1 MSKTNLQ
8 PIAGESGDPGKV
20 KRKANKT
27 GKIRVD
33 SSSAKARVARMT
45 AGTPEVVV
53 KISSFGKG
61 GEHAKAHLAYISRNA
76 KLEMENE
83 RGEIFKDKDA
93 IRDLHKDWMAD
104 IDQHRKS
111 PTSRDTMHVILSMRC
126 DMSDADKVKDAAR
139 EFAKQTF
146 SNHEYVFVLHKDTD
160 NPHVHLSVKMRGF
173 NGRKLHVGMGD
184 PQLWREHFAENLRK
198 RGIDA
203 EATSRFERGVTKKSE
218 KQVIRH
224 INNSVR
230 RGVERVA
237 RVTAGRVNEVV
248 KELELESMGMAVV
261 PKVWDEKI
269 AKAQREV
276 RSKWLQIARELR
288 KSEWKIKTNDGK
300 VLSNERPD
308 YAALR
313 AAKNNRNAANLFQ
326 SSIGN
331 DRGRTPAQSNPSVRN
346 MPSSYVDRARKGIA
360 LLLPA
365 HARIH
370 MGGRLTTDSEMR
382 RSRDSL
388 NADGQR
394 EGERV
399 TNTQL
404 GNRIRGFVAKM
415 PKVQTAHQALKER
428 MLSVGRAA
436 LDTGKL
442 KAVMQQA
449 IQGGNDAKKIER

>member
-1 MSKTNLQ
+1 MSKTDLQ
-8 PIAGESGDPGKV
+8 PIAGETGDPGKV

-27 GKIRVD
+27 GKIRAD
-33 SSSAKARVARMT
+33 SSSAKARIARMT

-184 PQLWREHFAENLRK
+184 PQLWRERFAENLRK

-237 RVTAGRVNEVV
+237 RVTAGRVSEVV
-248 KELELESMGMAVV
+248 KELELESKGLAVV

-288 KSEWKIKTNDGK
+288 KSDWKIKTNDGK

-331 DRGRTPAQSNPSVRN
+331 DRGRAPAQSNPSVRN
-346 MPSSYVDRARKGIA
+346 MPSGYVDRARKGIA

-365 HARIH
+365 HARFH
-370 MGGRLTTDSEMR
+370 MGAGLTTDSEMR

-394 EGERV
+394 TGERI
-399 TNTQL
+399 TNSQL
-404 GNRIRGFVAKM
+404 ANRIRGFVAKM

-428 MLSVGRAA
+428 MLSVGRAS
-436 LDTGKL
+436 LDAGKL

-449 IQGGNDAKKIER
+449 IQGGKDAKKIER

>member
-1 MSKTNLQ
+1 MSKTDLQ
-8 PIAGESGDPGKV
+8 PIAGETGDPGKV

-27 GKIRVD
+27 GKIRAD
-33 SSSAKARVARMT
+33 SSSAKVRVERMT

-61 GEHAKAHLAYISRNA
+61 GEHAKAHLAYVSRNA

-83 RGEIFKDKDA
+83 RGEIFKNKDA

-111 PTSRDTMHVILSMRC
+111 LKSRDTMHVILSMRC

-146 SNHEYVFVLHKDTD
+146 SNNEYVFVLHKDTD

-184 PQLWREHFAENLRK
+184 PQLWRERFAENLRK

-224 INNSVR
+224 INSSVR
-230 RGVERVA
+230 RGVARVA
-237 RVTAGRVNEVV
+237 RVTAGRIDEVV
-248 KELELESMGMAVV
+248 KELELESKGLDVI

-269 AKAQREV
+269 AKAQREI

-313 AAKNNRNAANLFQ
+313 AAKNNRNVANLFQ

-370 MGGRLTTDSEMR
+370 LGTGLTTDSEMR
-382 RSRDSL
+382 RSGDSF

-394 EGERV
+394 TGARI

-404 GNRIRGFVAKM
+404 ANRIRGFVAKM
-415 PKVQTAHQALKER
+415 PSIQTAHQALKQR
-428 MLSVGRAA
+428 IQSVGRAA
-436 LDTGKL
+436 LDTAKL
-442 KAVMQQA
+442 KAVVQQA
-449 IQGGNDAKKIER
+449 IHVDRSHKKVER

>member
-1 MSKTNLQ
+1 MQ
-8 PIAGESGDPGKV
+8 
-20 KRKANKT
+20 
-27 GKIRVD
+27 
-33 SSSAKARVARMT
+33 
-45 AGTPEVVV
+45 
-53 KISSFGKG
+53 
-61 GEHAKAHLAYISRNA
+61 
-76 KLEMENE
+76 
-83 RGEIFKDKDA
+83 
-93 IRDLHKDWMAD
+93 
-104 IDQHRKS
+104 
-111 PTSRDTMHVILSMRC
+111 
-126 DMSDADKVKDAAR
+126 
-139 EFAKQTF
+139 
-146 SNHEYVFVLHKDTD
+146 
-160 NPHVHLSVKMRGF
+160 GF
-173 NGRKLHVGMGD
+173 DGRKLHVGMGD
-184 PQLWREHFAENLRK
+184 PQLWRERFAENLRK

-203 EATSRFERGVTKKSE
+203 EATRRFERGVTKKSE

-230 RGVERVA
+230 RGVARVA

-248 KELELESMGMAVV
+248 KELELEAKGLAVV

-288 KSEWKIKTNDGK
+288 KSEWKIKSNDGK
-300 VLSNERPD
+300 VLRNERPD

-370 MGGRLTTDSEMR
+370 MGGRLTTDSQMR
-382 RSRDSL
+382 RSRDSF

-394 EGERV
+394 TGERI

-415 PKVQTAHQALKER
+415 PKIQTAHQALKER
-428 MLSVGRAA
+428 FHAGMRDPLHK
-436 LDTGKL
+436 DKL
-442 KAVMQQA
+442 KSALMTVVQ
-449 IQGGNDAKKIER
+449 IGDSSKGLER

>member
-1 MSKTNLQ
+1 MSKTDLQ
-8 PIAGESGDPGKV
+8 PIAGETGDPGKV

-27 GKIRVD
+27 GKIRAD

-184 PQLWREHFAENLRK
+184 PQLWRERFAENLRK

-248 KELELESMGMAVV
+248 KELELESKGMAVV

-365 HARIH
+365 HARFH
-370 MGGRLTTDSEMR
+370 MGAGLTTDSEMR

-428 MLSVGRAA
+428 FQMVGSLGLSQTSLRNTLSRVV
-436 LDTGKL
+436 
-442 KAVMQQA
+442 AVSRQK
-449 IQGGNDAKKIER
+449 DFER

>member
-1 MSKTNLQ
+1 MSKTDLQ

-20 KRKANKT
+20 RRKANRT
-27 GKIRVD
+27 GNIRAD
-33 SSSAKARVARMT
+33 SPSSKARTARMT

-76 KLEMENE
+76 KLDMENE
-83 RGEIFKDKDA
+83 RGEIFKDKEA

-126 DMSDADKVKDAAR
+126 DMSDAHKVKDAAR
-139 EFAKQTF
+139 DFAKQTF
-146 SNHEYVFVLHKDTD
+146 SNHEYVFVLHEDTD

-184 PQLWREHFAENLRK
+184 PQLWRERFAENLRK
-198 RGIDA
+198 RGIEA

-224 INNSVR
+224 INSSVR
-230 RGVERVA
+230 RGVARVA

-248 KELELESMGMAVV
+248 KELELEAKGLAVM
-261 PKVWDEKI
+261 PKIWDERI
-269 AKAQREV
+269 ARAQREV
-276 RSKWLQIARELR
+276 RGKWLQMARELR

-313 AAKNNRNAANLFQ
+313 AAKNSRNASNLFQ
-326 SSIGN
+326 SGLGN
-331 DRGRTPAQSNPSVRN
+331 NRGREAAQSKPSVRN
-346 MPSSYVDRARKGIA
+346 MPRSYVDRARKGVA

-370 MGGRLTTDSEMR
+370 MGAGLTTDSEMR

-388 NADGQR
+388 NSVGQR
-394 EGERV
+394 TGERI

-436 LDTGKL
+436 FDTGKL
-442 KAVMQQA
+442 KKVVHQA
-449 IQGGNDAKKIER
+449 IHGDKESKKIER

>member
-1 MSKTNLQ
+1 M
-8 PIAGESGDPGKV
+8 E
-20 KRKANKT
+20 RY
-27 GKIRVD
+27 
-33 SSSAKARVARMT
+33 SS
-45 AGTPEVVV
+45 
-53 KISSFGKG
+53 
-61 GEHAKAHLAYISRNA
+61 
-76 KLEMENE
+76 
-83 RGEIFKDKDA
+83 DKDA

-104 IDQHRKS
+104 IDQHVKS
-111 PTSRDTMHVILSMRC
+111 PTSRDTMHVCLSMRC

-198 RGIDA
+198 RGIDV

-300 VLSNERPD
+300 VLSNERLD

-313 AAKNNRNAANLFQ
+313 AAKKTTEMPPIY
-326 SSIGN
+326 SSPVLKMIEAERLPN
-331 DRGRTPAQSNPSVRN
+331 PTPACETCPVA
-346 MPSSYVDRARKGIA
+346 MWDRARKGIA

-370 MGGRLTTDSEMR
+370 MGKVYHRFS
-382 RSRDSL
+382 
-388 NADGQR
+388 NAMV
-394 EGERV
+394 ER
-399 TNTQL
+399 
-404 GNRIRGFVAKM
+404 
-415 PKVQTAHQALKER
+415 
-428 MLSVGRAA
+428 
-436 LDTGKL
+436 
-442 KAVMQQA
+442 
-449 IQGGNDAKKIER
+449 

>member
-1 MSKTNLQ
+1 M
-8 PIAGESGDPGKV
+8 
-20 KRKANKT
+20 
-27 GKIRVD
+27 
-33 SSSAKARVARMT
+33 
-45 AGTPEVVV
+45 
-53 KISSFGKG
+53 
-61 GEHAKAHLAYISRNA
+61 
-76 KLEMENE
+76 
-83 RGEIFKDKDA
+83 
-93 IRDLHKDWMAD
+93 
-104 IDQHRKS
+104 
-111 PTSRDTMHVILSMRC
+111 
-126 DMSDADKVKDAAR
+126 
-139 EFAKQTF
+139 
-146 SNHEYVFVLHKDTD
+146 
-160 NPHVHLSVKMRGF
+160 
-173 NGRKLHVGMGD
+173 
-184 PQLWREHFAENLRK
+184 
-198 RGIDA
+198 
-203 EATSRFERGVTKKSE
+203 
-218 KQVIRH
+218 
-224 INNSVR
+224 
-230 RGVERVA
+230 
-237 RVTAGRVNEVV
+237 
-248 KELELESMGMAVV
+248 
-261 PKVWDEKI
+261 I

-331 DRGRTPAQSNPSVRN
+331 DRGRAPAQSKPSVRN

-365 HARIH
+365 HARFH
-370 MGGRLTTDSEMR
+370 MGAGLTTDSEMR
-382 RSRDSL
+382 RSRGSL

-394 EGERV
+394 TGERI

-404 GNRIRGFVAKM
+404 ANRIRGFVATM

-449 IQGGNDAKKIER
+449 IQGGNDAKRIER